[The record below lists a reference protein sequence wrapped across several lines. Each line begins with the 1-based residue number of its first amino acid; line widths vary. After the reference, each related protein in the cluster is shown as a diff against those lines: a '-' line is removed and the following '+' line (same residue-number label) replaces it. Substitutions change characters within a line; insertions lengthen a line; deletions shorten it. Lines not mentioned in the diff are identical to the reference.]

1 MVDDIFQDNFSYISS
16 NYELIAKVLKE
27 NKVLGFL
34 VIEISNSNKIKELYT
49 KEFYNKVFNFIANLF
64 FNLKGKVYRN
74 QDLVF
79 INDFKDNQLVLLLV
93 SKPRNKEELDMYNLK
108 LAAIRIISEI
118 KSQLFTIKEFED
130 IKEIIKEIA
139 DSLNYGYCIIKY
151 DELKDIRDIIFDA
164 FRESYIRQKFD
175 ELSDKII
182 SMVSHEL
189 KTPLTSIKGFAET
202 IIQEDLSKSEII
214 KFANIIY
221 NEADRLNRLV
231 NSLLNLSRLES
242 IKVNFKIKKVDIKEI
257 VENVIEL
264 MYPKIKN
271 SDIKLNREY
280 EDEVIYEALAD
291 EDKTEQIII
300 NLVDN
305 AVKYTPKGGTITIG
319 IKNKETAVLV
329 YVKDTGIGIPENEK
343 HKIFEKFYRTTIS
356 SSISQGIGLGLVITK
371 YLVEGQGGKIWFE
384 SQENVGTTFYF
395 TLPKNILNKIYK

>member
-1 MVDDIFQDNFSYISS
+1 MGDDIFQDNFSYISN
-16 NYELIAKVLKE
+16 NYELIAKFLKK

-49 KEFYNKVFNFIANLF
+49 KEFYNKVFNFITNLF

-79 INDFKDNQLVLLLV
+79 INDFKDNQLILLLV

-214 KFANIIY
+214 KFASIIC

-242 IKVNFKIKKVDIKEI
+242 AKVNFNIKKLDIKEI

-271 SDIKLNREY
+271 SNIKLNREY

-300 NLVDN
+300 NLIDN
-305 AVKYTPKGGTITIG
+305 AIKYTPTGGIITIG
-319 IKNKETAVLV
+319 IKNKESEVLV

-395 TLPKNILNKIYK
+395 TLPKNI

>member
-1 MVDDIFQDNFSYISS
+1 MLNNIFQNNFNYISN

-34 VIEISNSNKIKELYT
+34 AVEISNSNKIKELYT
-49 KEFYNKVFNFIANLF
+49 KEFYNKIFNFITHLF

-74 QDLVF
+74 QDLFF
-79 INDFKDNQLVLLLV
+79 INDFKDNQLILLLV

-118 KSQLFTIKEFED
+118 KSQLFTIKEFEN
-130 IKEIIKEIA
+130 IKDIIKEIA

-151 DELKDIRDIIFDA
+151 DELKDIKDIIFDA

-189 KTPLTSIKGFAET
+189 RTPLTSIKGFAET
-202 IIQEDLSKSEII
+202 IIQEDLNKSEII

-242 IKVNFKIKKVDIKEI
+242 AKVNFNIKNVDIKEI
-257 VENVIEL
+257 IENVIEL

-271 SDIKLNREY
+271 SNIKLNREY
-280 EDEVIYEALAD
+280 EDEIIYKALAD

-300 NLVDN
+300 NLIDN
-305 AVKYTPKGGTITIG
+305 AVKYSPNGGTITIG
-319 IKNKETAVLV
+319 IENKESEVLV

-356 SSISQGIGLGLVITK
+356 ISISQGTGLGLVITK

-384 SQENVGTTFYF
+384 SQENIGTTFYF
-395 TLPKNILNKIYK
+395 TLPKNI

>member
-1 MVDDIFQDNFSYISS
+1 MVDDIFQDNFSYISN

-49 KEFYNKVFNFIANLF
+49 KEFYNKVFNFITNLF

-202 IIQEDLSKSEII
+202 IIQEDLNKSEII

-242 IKVNFKIKKVDIKEI
+242 AKVNFNIKKVDIKEI

-271 SDIKLNREY
+271 SNIKLNREY

-305 AVKYTPKGGTITIG
+305 AVKYTPKEGTITIG
-319 IKNKETAVLV
+319 IKNKETEVLV

-356 SSISQGIGLGLVITK
+356 SSISQGVGLGLVITK

-395 TLPKNILNKIYK
+395 TLPKKIK

>member
-1 MVDDIFQDNFSYISS
+1 MCDDIIQDNSSYISN

-49 KEFYNKVFNFIANLF
+49 KEFYNKIFNFITNLF

-79 INDFKDNQLVLLLV
+79 INDFKDNQLILLLV

-130 IKEIIKEIA
+130 IKEIIKEIT

-202 IIQEDLSKSEII
+202 IIQEDLNKSEII

-242 IKVNFKIKKVDIKEI
+242 AKVNFNIKKVDIKEI

-271 SDIKLNREY
+271 SNIKLNREY

-305 AVKYTPKGGTITIG
+305 AVKYTPKEGTITIG
-319 IKNKETAVLV
+319 IKNKETEVLV

-356 SSISQGIGLGLVITK
+356 SSISQGVGLGLVITK

-395 TLPKNILNKIYK
+395 TLPKNINKIK

>member
-1 MVDDIFQDNFSYISS
+1 MVDNIFQDNFSYISS
-16 NYELIAKVLKE
+16 NYELIDKVLKE

-49 KEFYNKVFNFIANLF
+49 KEFYNKIFHFITNLF

-202 IIQEDLSKSEII
+202 IIQEDLNKSEII

-242 IKVNFKIKKVDIKEI
+242 AKVNFNIKKLDIKEI
-257 VENVIEL
+257 AENVIEL

-271 SDIKLNREY
+271 SNIKLNREY
-280 EDEVIYEALAD
+280 EDEVFYEALAD

-300 NLVDN
+300 NLIDN
-305 AVKYTPKGGTITIG
+305 AIKYTPTGGIITIG
-319 IKNKETAVLV
+319 IKNKESEVLV

-395 TLPKNILNKIYK
+395 TLPKNI

>member
-1 MVDDIFQDNFSYISS
+1 MLNNIFQNNFNYISN

-34 VIEISNSNKIKELYT
+34 AVEISNSNKIKELYT
-49 KEFYNKVFNFIANLF
+49 KEFYNKIFNFITNLF

-74 QDLVF
+74 QDLFF
-79 INDFKDNQLVLLLV
+79 INDFKDNQLILLLV

-118 KSQLFTIKEFED
+118 KSQLFTIKEFEN
-130 IKEIIKEIA
+130 IKDIIKEIA

-151 DELKDIRDIIFDA
+151 DELKDIKDIIFDA

-189 KTPLTSIKGFAET
+189 RTPLTSIKGFAET
-202 IIQEDLSKSEII
+202 IIQEDLNKSEII

-242 IKVNFKIKKVDIKEI
+242 AKVNFNIKNVDIKEI
-257 VENVIEL
+257 IENVIEL

-271 SDIKLNREY
+271 SNIKLNREY
-280 EDEVIYEALAD
+280 EDEIIYKALAD

-300 NLVDN
+300 NLIDN
-305 AVKYTPKGGTITIG
+305 AVKYSPNGGTITIG
-319 IKNKETAVLV
+319 IENKESEVLV

-356 SSISQGIGLGLVITK
+356 ISISQGTGLGLVITK

-384 SQENVGTTFYF
+384 SQENIGTTFYF
-395 TLPKNILNKIYK
+395 TLPKNI